1 MVITTAQLHS
11 TKPAVKFCTDL
22 NRACNALEICN
33 GEDLWQWSWI
43 EIRLNAFHWSTIPQK
58 EFIIIII
65 IIITIIII
73 LLSSSI
79 LLAVL
84 ASIKLLL
91 MKTIAPH
98 MCVFFNSYYLWHWW
112 IQLGPWSIQDR
123 TLCDKSQR
131 LEVITIVTK
140 SYILYVA
147 SVLDPPLKSTDKLR

>member
-22 NRACNALEICN
+22 NRACNALDICN

-58 EFIIIII
+58 EFIIII

-123 TLCDKSQR
+123 TLCDKR
-131 LEVITIVTK
+131 VT
-140 SYILYVA
+140 SCMWQVF
-147 SVLDPPLKSTDKLR
+147 

>member
-11 TKPAVKFCTDL
+11 TKPEVRFCTGL
-22 NRACNALEICN
+22 NPACDALEICN

-58 EFIIIII
+58 QFI

-84 ASIKLLL
+84 ASIKQLL
-91 MKTIAPH
+91 MKTIAHH
-98 MCVFFNSYYLWHWW
+98 MCVFFNSYCLWHWW
-112 IQLGPWSIQDR
+112 IGLGPLLHSRWRFLWQ
-123 TLCDKSQR
+123 KS
-131 LEVITIVTK
+131 K
-140 SYILYVA
+140 AGSYCYCYKEFHLVCGKC
-147 SVLDPPLKSTDKLR
+147 SRSTSEKHR